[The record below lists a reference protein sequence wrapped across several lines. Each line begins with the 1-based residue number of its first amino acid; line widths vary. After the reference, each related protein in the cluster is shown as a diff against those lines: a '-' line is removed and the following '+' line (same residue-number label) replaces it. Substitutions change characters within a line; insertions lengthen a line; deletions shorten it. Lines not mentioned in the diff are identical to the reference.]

1 MARAGAP
8 PPSSSAGVRFAG
20 AVSLGKIGRLSVRVI
35 EHLMPA
41 GAILEPHAEITADT
55 EAELREVVRRQL
67 TAGRVNLVI
76 DLAHVPYI
84 DSCGLGRIVQAYVS
98 AHRQGGGLKLVNV
111 GDRVRHLLQVT
122 RLLSV
127 LEVSQ
132 PNEHPMKA

>member
-1 MARAGAP
+1 
-8 PPSSSAGVRFAG
+8 
-20 AVSLGKIGRLSVRVI
+20 VRVI

-41 GAILEPHAEITADT
+41 GAILEPHAEITAET

-67 TAGRVNLVI
+67 NAGRVNLVI

-111 GDRVRHLLQVT
+111 GDRVLHLLQVT